1 LSVILGAGLT
11 GLSYAYGELKKKNS
25 SVIILEES
33 KEIGGLMRTFDFDG
47 FLFDFAPHIFRSKDE
62 KTMKFTKNL
71 LGHNYHQVSSNPA
84 IFKRNQF
91 FENVIPSVTHE
102 NLEKLPSETKEK
114 VTKELKNLPAEI
126 DLSNFKNCIASQIGE
141 TLYWQFFGEY
151 SRKWWGVDPKNLSS
165 DLAPKNLAI
174 NRSKSYGHIT
184 TDFERLSDEIYPT
197 TGGIFEIAKAL
208 ERSVKSLGG
217 KISANSKI
225 KGLECDGDEI
235 ARLILEKD
243 REETE
248 IDLNSRLVISTI
260 PLTSLCEMSKI
271 ENDLAYRGDICVFL
285 KLNGK
290 KVFDSSWVYFH
301 DSDVIFGRIHEPSY
315 YSVYHAPRG
324 YTSFCV
330 EVTCFQNDS
339 YWNDA
344 YLGEKVIQQLVDLGI
359 IRESQ
364 EPAVLGVEKYGYA
377 YPIHTVDYK
386 QKLKEVFDK
395 LSSLKNLKVIGRT
408 GSFGYLN
415 MWECLKWAVY

>member
-1 LSVILGAGLT
+1 
-11 GLSYAYGELKKKNS
+11 
-25 SVIILEES
+25 
-33 KEIGGLMRTFDFDG
+33 
-47 FLFDFAPHIFRSKDE
+47 
-62 KTMKFTKNL
+62 
-71 LGHNYHQVSSNPA
+71 
-84 IFKRNQF
+84 
-91 FENVIPSVTHE
+91 
-102 NLEKLPSETKEK
+102 LEKLPSGTKEK
-114 VTKELKNLPAEI
+114 ATKELKNLPAEI

-141 TLYWQFFGEY
+141 TLYWEFFGEY
-151 SRKWWGVDPKNLSS
+151 SKKWWGVDPKNLSS

-174 NRSKSYGHIT
+174 NGLKSYGHIT

-197 TGGIFEIAKAL
+197 KGGIFEIAKTL
-208 ERSVKSLGG
+208 EGSVKSLGG
-217 KISANSKI
+217 KISVNSKI

-235 ARLILEKD
+235 TRLIIEKD
-243 REETE
+243 GEETE
-248 IDLNSRLVISTI
+248 IDLSKGLVISTI

-271 ENDLAYRGDICVFL
+271 KNDLTYRGDICVFL

-290 KVFDSSWVYFH
+290 KILDSSWVYFH
-301 DSDVIFGRIHEPSY
+301 DSDVIFGRIYEPSY
-315 YSVYHAPRG
+315 YSMYHAPRG

-344 YLGEKVIQQLVDLGI
+344 YLGEKVIEQLVDFGI

-386 QKLKEVFDK
+386 QKLREVFDK
-395 LSSLKNLKVIGRT
+395 LSSFRNLKVIGRT